1 MSELT
6 TTDVEVLAAFSILEA
21 AEDPVP
27 EHRFRALRDPAL
39 RSSLGELCAQAG
51 RLLMSVGDG
60 WITGYD
66 DKVADRLASEGVGVL
81 SERDRAV
88 LCLVLLHAAII
99 PRAQGRIESD
109 DWADADGTTVE
120 AIALNRHLSKA
131 AIQASVR
138 RLAIHGIVARTSR
151 GGIVPGPQ
159 LRRTT
164 RDRNERIW
172 AHLTL
177 AARPHGMLAA
187 ALRKRLARDSAVPG
201 EE

>member
-1 MSELT
+1 MSEFT
-6 TTDVEVLAAFSILEA
+6 QADTEILAAFTILEA
-21 AEDPVP
+21 AADPVP

-39 RSSLGELCAQAG
+39 RSSLGELCARAG
-51 RLLMSVGDG
+51 RVLMTVGDG
-60 WITGYD
+60 WTTGYD
-66 DKVADRLASEGVGVL
+66 DEIADRLVSEGIGVL

-88 LCLVLLHAAII
+88 VCLVLLHAAII

-109 DWADADGTTVE
+109 DWADAEGTSLD

-159 LRRTT
+159 LRRAT

-187 ALRKRLARDSAVPG
+187 ALRKRLTGDSALAG
-201 EE
+201 EV